1 MVNAPE
7 KKATST
13 ALLAQPKGDVRNRAG
28 IVNYTAHWDR
38 DSTKDTAANTESR
51 KEAYTDVVNG
61 YYDGAT
67 QSVPFRD
74 SPFFPRSSPLRAD
87 CTSTAGERASVS
99 HVAYKLIPSLTARF
113 AAVSFL
119 SILQRRSVLPGD
131 RPTRALPRR
140 PDRHQAEYESP
151 RRRLRCRRAGA

>member
-7 KKATST
+7 KKASST

-67 QSVPFRD
+67 Q
-74 SPFFPRSSPLRAD
+74 
-87 CTSTAGERASVS
+87 
-99 HVAYKLIPSLTARF
+99 
-113 AAVSFL
+113 
-119 SILQRRSVLPGD
+119 
-131 RPTRALPRR
+131 
-140 PDRHQAEYESP
+140 
-151 RRRLRCRRAGA
+151 

>member
-7 KKATST
+7 KKASST

-67 QSVPFRD
+67 QSARSRYFPPF
-74 SPFFPRSSPLRAD
+74 S
-87 CTSTAGERASVS
+87 
-99 HVAYKLIPSLTARF
+99 SLTPP
-113 AAVSFL
+113 AAQTLRIRLGNERQSPVRCADRS
-119 SILQRRSVLPGD
+119 RR
-131 RPTRALPRR
+131 
-140 PDRHQAEYESP
+140 
-151 RRRLRCRRAGA
+151 